1 MLNTIILACIA
12 LSVFVIPLMAL
23 RAIIHDKKT
32 NK

>member
-1 MLNTIILACIA
+1 MLEKIILVCIA

-23 RAIIHDKKT
+23 RAIIHDKK